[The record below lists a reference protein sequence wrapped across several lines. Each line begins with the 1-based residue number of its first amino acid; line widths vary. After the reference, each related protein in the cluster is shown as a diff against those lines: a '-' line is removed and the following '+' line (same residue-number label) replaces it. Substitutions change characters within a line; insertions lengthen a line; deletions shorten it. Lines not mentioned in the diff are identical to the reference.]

1 MWPRIGPVLTYGIL
15 YIAGLISHFVVGYH
29 IAKRLGLRH
38 RVWIVAGIC
47 YMVGMTFGAKFLYDV
62 HNGQFDLRAL
72 FSISHYLKGGL
83 WGGLLAY
90 LVLAV
95 PMVLILSKKRLEALD
110 LVGLSIP
117 IPWIFAKLGCLF
129 NGCCYGKPSSLPW
142 AISFPEGARGA
153 PPGIPLHPTQI
164 YEILVVVFILVVFR
178 ILKYERWRGTM
189 LLWFLILYGLGRA
202 ITEFFRGDVEHH
214 LCIRGF
220 TLSQI
225 ICFVSAGVS
234 IITLLLIRR
243 FVNKK
248 EKIDVS

>member
-1 MWPRIGPVLTYGIL
+1 MWPRIGPVPTYSIL
-15 YIAGLISHFVVGYH
+15 YIAGLIGHFVVGYH

-47 YMVGMTFGAKFLYDV
+47 YMVGMTFGAKVLYDIYSR
-62 HNGQFDLRAL
+62 QFDLKAI

-95 PMVLILSKKRLEALD
+95 PMVLILSKRRLEALD

-117 IPWIFAKLGCLF
+117 IPWIFAKLGCFF
-129 NGCCYGKPSSLPW
+129 NGCCYGKASSLPW
-142 AISFPEGARGA
+142 AIIFPKGARGS

-164 YEILVVVFILVVFR
+164 YEILVVVCILAVFR
-178 ILKYERWRGTM
+178 FLKYERWRGTM
-189 LLWFLILYGLGRA
+189 LLWFLVLYGLGQA
-202 ITEFFRGDVEHH
+202 VTGFFRGDVEHH
-214 LCIRGF
+214 IYISGF

-225 ICFVSAGVS
+225 ICFVSAGIS

-248 EKIDVS
+248 QKIDVS